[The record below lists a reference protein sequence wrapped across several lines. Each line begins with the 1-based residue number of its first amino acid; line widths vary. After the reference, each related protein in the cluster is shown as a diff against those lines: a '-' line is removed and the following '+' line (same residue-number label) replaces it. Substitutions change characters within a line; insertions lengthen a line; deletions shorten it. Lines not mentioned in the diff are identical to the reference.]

1 VKRDDVGNWGR
12 VGEFASATGAYSPR
26 IREAAEM
33 KRFVTGAA
41 NAWTSVSDTLRESD
55 TWLSWQVSGS
65 ESA

>member
-1 VKRDDVGNWGR
+1 
-12 VGEFASATGAYSPR
+12 
-26 IREAAEM
+26 M

-55 TWLSWQVSGS
+55 TWLSWQVAGS